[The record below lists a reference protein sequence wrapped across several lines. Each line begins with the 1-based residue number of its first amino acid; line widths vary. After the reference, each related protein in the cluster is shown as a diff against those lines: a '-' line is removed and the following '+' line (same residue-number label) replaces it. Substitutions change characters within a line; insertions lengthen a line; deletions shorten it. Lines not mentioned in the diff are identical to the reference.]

1 METGLAA
8 SFSTPPQNLGLSDG
22 IHWWVFSWL
31 WPSLHHSSLT
41 TKVFMW
47 HWCSLYLSCLPPR
60 RRMFKL
66 PELPASNYTSLPA
79 LAFWVARMKGNY
91 HGLNLFLRHVS
102 PGNSDWPRTL
112 RNCLPLPLGA
122 RIKRCAP
129 PCLLPC
135 VLLICFEIR
144 FLCSPGYS
152 ETL

>member
-1 METGLAA
+1 MVLVILIFE
-8 SFSTPPQNLGLSDG
+8 LS
-22 IHWWVFSWL
+22 
-31 WPSLHHSSLT
+31 PSSSPFFF
-41 TKVFMW
+41 KREV
-47 HWCSLYLSCLPPR
+47 
-60 RRMFKL
+60 RMRIFKL
-66 PELPASNYTSLPA
+66 PELPTSNYTSLPA
-79 LAFWVARMKGNY
+79 LAFRVARMKGNY

-144 FLCSPGYS
+144 FLCSPDYS
-152 ETL
+152 ETLGQVVLKLRDRSRSTWPLPSVCWD